1 MYIYYITYI
10 YIGLLFRIRN
20 ASNHTKCVSLNNHYY
35 MTEPALINFYPIQ
48 YNQQLSYYPYSVNL
62 DRCVGHCNSF
72 SDLSNRTYI
81 RKKTEDLSLL
91 F

>member
-1 MYIYYITYI
+1 
-10 YIGLLFRIRN
+10 
-20 ASNHTKCVSLNNHYY
+20 
-35 MTEPALINFYPIQ
+35 MTQATLINFYPIQ

-62 DRCVGHCNSF
+62 DRCVGHCNTF